1 MDFRTPQG
9 QQRYDGV
16 VAAAANTVIGLDF
29 DGVLSPIVADPAA
42 AVIHPDGART
52 LVELAPLVRAIAVIT
67 GRPVRQAVELG
78 SLDQVADALPDGAQ
92 LFVLGQYGN
101 ERWDSTSRE
110 FTSPPPP
117 DGLSDFL
124 DELPSLLLENRAGEA
139 FVEHKAIAVAVHTR
153 RLSHPQ
159 AALDRLLPV
168 LSEAA
173 ARHGLGVE
181 PGKFVVEVRGTG
193 MHKGEAVRA
202 IREELSADGFVY
214 AGDDLGD
221 LEAFKAVAALREQG
235 APGLLICS
243 GSEEQPALVGLLDL
257 ADVIADGPGGVL
269 ALLRQLARDAGARD

>member
-1 MDFRTPQG
+1 MDFRTPEG

-29 DGVLSPIVADPAA
+29 DGVLSPIVVDPAA
-42 AVIHPDGART
+42 AVIHPDGPRT

-67 GRPVRQAVELG
+67 GRPARQAVELG

-101 ERWDSTSRE
+101 ERWNSTSLE

-124 DELPSLLLENRAGEA
+124 DELPVLLLENRAGEA

-153 RLSHPQ
+153 RLPHPQ
-159 AALDRLLPV
+159 AAFDRLLPV
-168 LSEAA
+168 LFEAA

-243 GSEEQPALVGLLDL
+243 GSEEQQALVELS
-257 ADVIADGPGGVL
+257 DVIVDGPEGVVT
-269 ALLRQLARDAGARD
+269 LLRQLARDAGGARA